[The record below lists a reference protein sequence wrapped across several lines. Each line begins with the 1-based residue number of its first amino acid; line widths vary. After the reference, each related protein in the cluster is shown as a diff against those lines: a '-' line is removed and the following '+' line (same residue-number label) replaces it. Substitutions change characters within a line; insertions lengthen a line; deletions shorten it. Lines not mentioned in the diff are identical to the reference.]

1 MMMLKL
7 KVVMAP
13 ALEDAVSVN
22 VAETDV
28 SGFKT

>member
-13 ALEDAVSVN
+13 APEDAVSVN
-22 VAETDV
+22 VAETEV
-28 SGFKT
+28 LGFRT